1 MTDIEIK
8 PTTFARGVPKAQHNG
23 FYGIEEKLL
32 GMPIGTQV
40 QAVVTYEVKDDITKR
55 GEGVRYPVIGV
66 EHIEPLF
73 DAERAEASLELQR
86 AEYKERT
93 GSDQLDLDFDTALDE
108 DGAEAEGED
117 A

>member
-23 FYGIEEKLL
+23 FYGIEQRLL
-32 GMPIGTQV
+32 DMPIGTQV

-73 DAERAEASLELQR
+73 DAERSEASLVLQR
-86 AEYKERT
+86 AEYKDRT
-93 GSDQLDLDFDTALDE
+93 GSDQLDLDFEGDE
-108 DGAEAEGED
+108 DGDEAEGED